1 MIKFKIV
8 FIMLLENLKIFIN
21 ADSPKTILYVE
32 FNIKYKVVYK
42 TIVHILEQ

>member
-8 FIMLLENLKIFIN
+8 FVIFMN
-21 ADSPKTILYVE
+21 ADSPKPILYVE

-42 TIVHILEQ
+42 TIVHIREQ